1 MLNRVLWGV
10 LASGAGLFAAAFYM
24 EYVMGLVPCALCLAQ
39 RIALGLTLVAVL
51 FVLVTPRWGR
61 PLGALLMA
69 CFAAGGAALAARQV
83 WLQSLPPDQVPDC
96 GPDIYFML
104 DRFPLTESIRA
115 MLLGTGNCAEVQ
127 WTSLTLSIP
136 QWTLLWFLAYA
147 VVGLTV
153 LIATLRQPTDSVPGA
168 LTP

>member
-1 MLNRVLWGV
+1 MLMTRALWCV
-10 LASGAGLFAAAFYM
+10 LASGAGLFATAFYM

-39 RIALGLTLVAVL
+39 RIALGLTLFATALVL
-51 FVLVTPRWGR
+51 ITPHWGR
-61 PLGALLMA
+61 AISAFLMLI
-69 CFAAGGAALAARQV
+69 FAGLGAALAGRQV

-127 WTSLTLSIP
+127 WTFLSLSIP
-136 QWTLLWFLAYA
+136 QWTLVWFIAYA
-147 VVGLTV
+147 LVGGLALV
-153 LIATLRQPTDSVPGA
+153 ITLRQAPKALSV
-168 LTP
+168 

>member
-1 MLNRVLWGV
+1 MRMLNRVLWGV
-10 LASGAGLFAAAFYM
+10 LASGMGLFAAAFYM

-39 RIALGLTLVAVL
+39 RIALGLTLVVVL
-51 FVLVTPRWGR
+51 LVLVTPRWGR
-61 PLGALLMA
+61 AISAFVMG
-69 CFAAGGAALAARQV
+69 CIAAAGAALAARQV

-127 WTSLTLSIP
+127 WTFLSLSIP
-136 QWTLLWFLAYA
+136 QWTLLWFLAYM
-147 VVGLTV
+147 
-153 LIATLRQPTDSVPGA
+153 LIGFAALIITMRQPTEGA
-168 LTP
+168 LR